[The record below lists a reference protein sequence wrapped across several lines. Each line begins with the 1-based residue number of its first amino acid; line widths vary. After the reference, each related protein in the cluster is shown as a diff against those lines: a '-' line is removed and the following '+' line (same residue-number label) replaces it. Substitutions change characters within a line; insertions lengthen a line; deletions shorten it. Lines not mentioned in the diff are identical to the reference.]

1 MDGEMTEQPCLFGW
15 PVMPWKG
22 RRGRPPHLPS
32 PENVNRVKMLLAFGW
47 SNERIANAL
56 NITQPTLRRHYLSVL
71 NLRRLARDAL
81 DARRSELLWAQV
93 EKGNVGAMK
102 AFDRLLEVNDRM
114 ARTARAR
121 DDEDDEDET
130 FPTPPAAR
138 PASYVKKGTVAADAA
153 QAALAIDPDLQPGQ
167 GSKAH

>member
-1 MDGEMTEQPCLFGW
+1 MSQEITEQPCLFGW

-71 NLRRLARDAL
+71 KLRGLARDAL
-81 DARRSELLWAQV
+81 DARRAELLWAQV

-102 AFDRLLEVNDRM
+102 AFDRMLEVNDRM

-121 DDEDDEDET
+121 EDDEEEDEVR
-130 FPTPPAAR
+130 PAQPAAR
-138 PASYVKKGTVAADAA
+138 PGAYVKKGTVAADAA
-153 QAALAIDPDLQPGQ
+153 QAALAIDPDLQPGR